1 MTTQSTTNNQTN
13 RSNISPQTI
22 IKIKTVDPI
31 FVDLQEM
38 FVDQYTVDAQVDK
51 SIQTTELVYG
61 VGVDM
66 KMLQNILKKLDYLPI
81 SQVRS
86 TVIDP
91 NVVELRLGRFEHE
104 QHTFSIKTNTPQ
116 FLQRIQGHFGTV
128 LADANVSIQPK
139 PNNSIQYG
147 GADETFV
154 RLLALKIA
162 ADYGR

>member
-1 MTTQSTTNNQTN
+1 VN
-13 RSNISPQTI
+13 
-22 IKIKTVDPI
+22 PI
-31 FVDLQEM
+31 FTDITEL
-38 FVDQYTVDAQVDK
+38 FSDGFTVESQVDK

-66 KMLQNILKKLDYLPI
+66 KMLQNILKKLNYLPI

-104 QHTFSIKTNTPQ
+104 RHTFSIKTNTPQ
-116 FLQRIQGHFGTV
+116 FLQRIQQDFGTV
-128 LADANVSIQPK
+128 LLDANISIQPK

-154 RLLALKIA
+154 RLLALKLKKLTGDEVTLNKA
-162 ADYGR
+162 WGDD

>member
-1 MTTQSTTNNQTN
+1 M
-13 RSNISPQTI
+13 
-22 IKIKTVDPI
+22 
-31 FVDLQEM
+31 
-38 FVDQYTVDAQVDK
+38 DK
-51 SIQTTELVYG
+51 SIHTTELVYG

-86 TVIDP
+86 TVLDP
-91 NVVELRLGRFEHE
+91 NVVELRLGKFEHE
-104 QHTFSIKTNTPQ
+104 LHTFSIKTNTPQ
-116 FLQRIQGHFGTV
+116 FLQRIQDNFGGV

-154 RLLALKIA
+154 RLLALRVK
-162 ADYGR
+162 DS